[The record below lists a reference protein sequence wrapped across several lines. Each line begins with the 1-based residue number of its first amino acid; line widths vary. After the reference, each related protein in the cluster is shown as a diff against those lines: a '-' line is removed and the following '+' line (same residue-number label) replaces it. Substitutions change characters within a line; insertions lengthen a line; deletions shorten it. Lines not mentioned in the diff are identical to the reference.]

1 MEKLTVYLDNGTY
14 DGTVILESI
23 LSNIKAVYVK
33 RDEIKN
39 FTTYFEK
46 PGIYFLFM
54 NDNDVYVGQTGLD
67 TINNRIK
74 NSHSGDIDSKWH
86 SVLAFSWQST
96 ISTNELLFLENAL
109 CEYAHENFSK
119 CLTQSPSK
127 AKCNAKYR
135 NTHYH
140 LNGIHINACYIY
152 LEDIKFYIS
161 FLLGKVQNVKI
172 ESEAGIIEEF
182 YYKNY
187 KRGVYGKAKIR
198 IHTGNEDTRETI
210 IKAKSV
216 ISEEVS
222 HNFQASQKVI
232 EKRKELKQNGI
243 LAGRILQEDVLFHSQ
258 SFAAA
263 FLSGTSAN
271 GNDCWISVKENIK
284 LKNLLI

>member
-23 LSNIKAVYVK
+23 LSNIKAVHVK

-74 NSHSGDIDSKWH
+74 NPHSGDIDSKWH

-127 AKCNAKYR
+127 ANCNAKYR

-140 LNGIHINACYIY
+140 LNGIHINACYLY

-161 FLLGKVQNVKI
+161 FLRGKVQNVKI
-172 ESEAGIIEEF
+172 EPEAGIIEEF

-187 KRGVYGKAKIR
+187 KNGVFGEAQIL
-198 IHTGNEDTRETI
+198 IHTGDKKKRKTI
-210 IKAKSV
+210 VKAGAT
-216 ISEEVS
+216 ISENVS
-222 HNFQASQKVI
+222 PNFAASQAVM
-232 EKRKELKQNGI
+232 EKRKELQQDGI
-243 LAGRILQEDVLFHSQ
+243 LIGRTLKEDVVFSSQ
-258 SFAAA
+258 SFAAE
-263 FLSGTSAN
+263 FLNGTSAN
-271 GNDCWISVKENIK
+271 GNDCWLSIKENIK